1 MEKIHEMIV
10 KCVEVLDPEIK
21 VNFED
26 VPAGYSVPD
35 KSEVVL
41 PKYQYDFLMLIKV
54 ALRETAHVQFSTS
67 VPESNLEYEVSMA
80 LDTIEQAYVNY
91 HFCQRY
97 PKLEVTLNTFYKEG
111 LEGNNVSG
119 AEGNDYFWK
128 ELEYVLF
135 DVDVAE
141 GCHSDRCKE
150 LHSSG
155 TISDLWE
162 SIKSAKSTAD
172 LIPGAKKLVQKFKDL
187 NIEFP
192 CIDRNHPPL

>member
-10 KCVEVLDPEIK
+10 RCIEVLDPKIK

-26 VPAGYSVPD
+26 VPVGYSLPD
-35 KSEVVL
+35 NRQIVL
-41 PKYQYDFLMLIKV
+41 PKYQYNFLMLIK
-54 ALRETAHVQFSTS
+54 AAFREIAHVQFSTR

-97 PKLEVTLNTFYKEG
+97 PKLEVTLNSFYKED

-119 AEGNDYFWK
+119 TRSNDYFWK
-128 ELEYVLF
+128 EFEYVLF

-141 GCHSDRCKE
+141 GCISDCCRE

-155 TISDLWE
+155 IINELWKL
-162 SIKSAKSTAD
+162 IKSSKSTED

-187 NIEFP
+187 NLEFP
-192 CIDRNHPPL
+192 SIDRSYPSF